1 MQDNP
6 RLGIALMIATTVVFA
21 VQDGISRYLAE
32 NYNVITVVTIRY
44 MFFMCFVLAYSSR
57 QEGGIRQVA
66 SSGQLPLQIGRGLL
80 LVAQICVAIL
90 SFSTVGLVNFHA
102 VFASYPLMVM
112 ALSVPI
118 LGEAVGWRRWLAVCV
133 GFCGVLLIL
142 RPGTEMFSSASIL
155 PVLAA
160 FMMAV
165 YGILTRYAARRDA
178 AETSFF
184 WTAMAGGI
192 AMLCIGPFFWLPPIG
207 SDWGWMGLLC
217 LTGTGGHY
225 LLIKALDA
233 TKASTIQPFA
243 YLQLVFASSIGILVF
258 ADSLDPMLIIGSSI
272 IVSSGLFA
280 LQRERK
286 VKSH

>member
-1 MQDNP
+1 M
-6 RLGIALMIATTVVFA
+6 
-21 VQDGISRYLAE
+21 
-32 NYNVITVVTIRY
+32 
-44 MFFMCFVLAYSSR
+44 
-57 QEGGIRQVA
+57 
-66 SSGQLPLQIGRGLL
+66 QIGRGLL
-80 LVAQICVAIL
+80 LAGQICVAIL

-112 ALSVPI
+112 ALSLPV
-118 LGEAVGWRRWLAVCV
+118 LGEAVGWRRWLAVCI

-142 RPGTEMFSSASIL
+142 RPGTEMFGSASIL

-178 AETSFF
+178 ALTSFF
-184 WTAMAGGI
+184 WTAIVGGI
-192 AMLCIGPFFWLPPIG
+192 AMLAIGPFFWLPPVG
-207 SDWGWMGLLC
+207 TDWYWMGLLC

-258 ADSLDPMLIIGSSI
+258 DDSLDPMLIAGSAI
-272 IVSSGLFA
+272 IVGSGLFA

-286 VKSH
+286 AKQT